1 MILIKMGIDVMN
13 DIRDGHYTLGIAYL
27 NAEQYDEAIEQLE
40 KVVSVDTGFIEGY
53 HALALAYFG
62 QHRLQD
68 AKSAALEALKI
79 DATYQPTLAFLQ
91 AIDPRVSPTPQV
103 PSVPTTQPDSVA
115 TPAVEK
121 IETLN
126 PVDPPTLTTIPV
138 EKVNAHQPED
148 PPITITTPVQKIDTP
163 KPVDPPTPTTI
174 PVEKENAPPE
184 TDTTN
189 NTDIDKDLERGIIFL
204 ANKQYPQ
211 AEATFKKVIKAS
223 PNHAI
228 AHYNLA
234 QTYMETGVL
243 TEASIEADEAL
254 RLNPSYEPAMQ
265 LKEGIAFLAHREKQR
280 ILQKKL
286 IRYIVPIV
294 IIGIIGF
301 IAFKYN
307 LFSGILPE
315 KKPPKLLIHTTLED
329 TANNNG
335 YIDAGEKVT
344 LIITISNQGSA
355 AKNLKL
361 HVVPKKIVG
370 LQYQANEKTF
380 NIAKNGLETTRIP
393 ITADRTV
400 KTKKT
405 TLKIDVEDTY
415 KKPLATTITH
425 LHIKSK

>member
-1 MILIKMGIDVMN
+1 MTKKNRSERKEMK
-13 DIRDGHYTLGIAYL
+13 DIRDGHYSLGKAYL
-27 NAEQYDEAIEQLE
+27 RAEQYDEAVTHFEHALRL
-40 KVVSVDTGFIEGY
+40 DDDFIDAH

-68 AKSAALEALKI
+68 AKDAALEALKI
-79 DATYQPTLAFLQ
+79 DATYQPTLTFLQ
-91 AIDPRVSPTPQV
+91 AIDPGASTLEQ
-103 PSVPTTQPDSVA
+103 SDSVA
-115 TPAVEK
+115 TPAAEE
-121 IETLN
+121 IET
-126 PVDPPTLTTIPV
+126 PKPQDPPTSTT
-138 EKVNAHQPED
+138 N
-148 PPITITTPVQKIDTP
+148 
-163 KPVDPPTPTTI
+163 
-174 PVEKENAPPE
+174 PVEKENALPV
-184 TDTTN
+184 TNDTNGTN
-189 NTDIDKDLERGIIFL
+189 IDKDLERGIIFL

-211 AEATFKKVIKAS
+211 AEAAFKKVIKAS

-234 QTYMETGVL
+234 QTYMETGAL
-243 TEASIEADEAL
+243 TDASIAADKAL
-254 RLNPSYEPAMQ
+254 RLNPSYEPAKQ
-265 LKEGIAFLAHREKQR
+265 LKEGIAFLENSEKQR

-286 IRYIVPIV
+286 IRYIVPV
-294 IIGIIGF
+294 MIIGIIGF
-301 IAFKYN
+301 IAFKSN

-315 KKPPKLLIHTTLED
+315 KTPPKLSIHTSLED

-370 LQYQANEKTF
+370 LQYQANERTF

-400 KTKKT
+400 KTEKA
-405 TLKIDVEDTY
+405 TLKIDVEDAF
-415 KKPLATTITH
+415 KQPLTSTITH

>member
-1 MILIKMGIDVMN
+1 MN
-13 DIRDGHYTLGIAYL
+13 DIRDGHYTLGKAYL
-27 NAEQYDEAIEQLE
+27 RAEQYDEAVTHFEQALRL
-40 KVVSVDTGFIEGY
+40 DDAFIDAH

-91 AIDPRVSPTPQV
+91 AIDPGASPPE
-103 PSVPTTQPDSVA
+103 QPDSVA
-115 TPAVEK
+115 TPAVEQ
-121 IETLN
+121 IE
-126 PVDPPTLTTIPV
+126 
-138 EKVNAHQPED
+138 
-148 PPITITTPVQKIDTP
+148 TP
-163 KPVDPPTPTTI
+163 KPTEPPPSTTT
-174 PVEKENAPPE
+174 PVEKENTPPE

-189 NTDIDKDLERGIIFL
+189 HTDIEKDLERGIVFL

-243 TEASIEADEAL
+243 TDASIEADKAL
-254 RLNPSYEPAMQ
+254 RLNPSYEPAKQ
-265 LKEGIAFLAHREKQR
+265 LKEGIVFLANRERQR
-280 ILQKKL
+280 KLQKKL
-286 IRYIVPIV
+286 IRYIVPVV

-301 IAFKYN
+301 IAFRIN
-307 LFSGILPE
+307 LFSGMLPE
-315 KKPPKLLIHTTLED
+315 KTPPKLLIHTSLED

-335 YIDAGEKVT
+335 YIDAGESVA
-344 LIITISNQGSA
+344 LIITISNQGDA

-361 HVVPKKIVG
+361 LVVPKKIVG
-370 LQYQANEKTF
+370 LQYQAHERTF
-380 NIAKNGLETTRIP
+380 NIAKNGLEIIRIP
-393 ITADRTV
+393 ITADRTI

-405 TLKIDVEDTY
+405 TLKIDAEDAY
-415 KKPLATTITH
+415 RKHLATTITH
-425 LHIKSK
+425 LHIKGK